1 MLFGRNLSNALYIVD
16 GARTPIGSQI
26 KGLKHY
32 SAAELAAI
40 VIKELIR
47 RNKINKYLVKQVI
60 LGNAV
65 SAGLGQN
72 FARQAAL
79 GADLPES
86 ALAYSVNS
94 VCGSGLQSMILGT
107 QSILVEDADLV
118 LVGASESASHCPF
131 LVDRE
136 SAENFN
142 FKEKKLVDSLL
153 LDGLYCQIA
162 KKSMGE
168 LVEELVKKYDI
179 TREEQDRFSLE
190 SHRKAILAQN
200 QNRFIDEIVPVK
212 ISAQKYLTKDE
223 RPRANV
229 KIESFKDLPPAFK
242 NGGTVTAGNAS
253 SPSDGAV
260 VFLLA
265 SKEFIK
271 INKVKPKAR
280 ILGYVSLNVK
290 PETTFEAISEAMHQC
305 LLKCRLSVKHIDL
318 FEVSEAFAA
327 QVLLAKNKMGI
338 PEDKLNVYGGDI
350 ALGHPLGAAGS
361 RALVTLMHALSQRR
375 LKRGLVCVSYGGGGT
390 MAVIIETV
398 I

>member
-1 MLFGRNLSNALYIVD
+1 
-16 GARTPIGSQI
+16 
-26 KGLKHY
+26 
-32 SAAELAAI
+32 
-40 VIKELIR
+40 
-47 RNKINKYLVKQVI
+47 
-60 LGNAV
+60 
-65 SAGLGQN
+65 
-72 FARQAAL
+72 
-79 GADLPES
+79 
-86 ALAYSVNS
+86 
-94 VCGSGLQSMILGT
+94 
-107 QSILVEDADLV
+107 
-118 LVGASESASHCPF
+118 
-131 LVDRE
+131 
-136 SAENFN
+136 
-142 FKEKKLVDSLL
+142 
-153 LDGLYCQIA
+153 
-162 KKSMGE
+162 MGE

-190 SHRKAILAQN
+190 SHRKAVAAQN

-223 RPRANV
+223 RPRVNV

-242 NGGTVTAGNAS
+242 NGGMVTAGNAS

-290 PETTFEAISEAMHQC
+290 PEMTFEAISEAMHQC